1 MSRSKYR
8 TLVELELFQT
18 HAQKLGIKFNGLDE
32 ALQLVT
38 WAVSKNPTAFDEVPG
53 LENCYIAKT
62 DSWVTS
68 DMRIVPAL
76 RLFFRVQDDDTVLL
90 CAISVID

>member
-8 TLVELELFQT
+8 TLVELDLFQK
-18 HAQKLGIKFNGLDE
+18 QVLRLGVKFDGLDD

-38 WAVSKNPTAFDEVPG
+38 WAVSKNPTAFDDVPG

-62 DSWVTS
+62 EGWTTTNFMTVPPL
-68 DMRIVPAL
+68 RI
-76 RLFFRVQDDDTVLL
+76 FFRVQDENTVLL
-90 CAISVID
+90 CAISVIE